1 MDRRTFETSLG
12 EATCAARALL
22 GCLLVRYTRD
32 GLRRARIV
40 ETEAYPAGDPACHAF
55 VGETRRNRSL
65 FARRGHV
72 YVYRIHRSYCLNVA
86 TGRRGQGEGV
96 LIRAVEPLEGIDLM
110 QKARLRASVGNRPP
124 AGVALTNGPG
134 KLCQALDI
142 ELQLD
147 GFDLLTARHGSP
159 LHVLPRRET
168 PRIVATP
175 RIGISVA
182 TDRLLRFVIR
192 DSAWASR

>member
-1 MDRRTFETSLG
+1 
-12 EATCAARALL
+12 
-22 GCLLVRYTRD
+22 V
-32 GLRRARIV
+32 RIV

-72 YVYRIHRSYCLNVA
+72 YVYRIHRSHCLNVA
-86 TGRRGQGEGV
+86 TGRHGRGEGV
-96 LIRAVEPLEGIDLM
+96 LIRAVEPLEGTDLM
-110 QKARLRASVGNRPP
+110 QEARLRASVGSRPP
-124 AGVALTNGPG
+124 SGVALTNGPG

-142 ELQLD
+142 GLDLD
-147 GFDLLTARHGSP
+147 GFDLLAARHGSP

-168 PRIVATP
+168 PPIVATP

-182 TDRLLRFVIR
+182 THRLLRFVIR
-192 DSAWASR
+192 DSVWASR

>member
-1 MDRRTFETSLG
+1 MDRRSLEASLG
-12 EATCAARALL
+12 EATLAACALL
-22 GCLLVRYTRD
+22 GCVLVRATRD

-72 YVYRIHRSYCLNVA
+72 YVYRIHRSHCLNVA
-86 TGRRGQGEGV
+86 TGRAGHGEGV
-96 LIRAVEPLEGIDLM
+96 LIRAVEPLEGVDLM
-110 QKARLRASVGNRPP
+110 ERARVHASVGRRAPS
-124 AGVALTNGPG
+124 GVELTNGPG

-142 ELQLD
+142 ELDLD
-147 GFDLLTARHGSP
+147 GFDLLGARGGSP

-168 PRIVATP
+168 PAIVATP

-182 TDRLLRFVIR
+182 REKLLRFVIR